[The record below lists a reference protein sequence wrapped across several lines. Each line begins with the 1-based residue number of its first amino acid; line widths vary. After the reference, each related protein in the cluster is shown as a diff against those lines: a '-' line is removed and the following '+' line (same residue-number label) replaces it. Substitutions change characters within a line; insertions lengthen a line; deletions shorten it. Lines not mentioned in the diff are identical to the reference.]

1 MYQCYNWPKPLDFW
15 PNPCHTSCM
24 KNAIAMETLS
34 LDILAMIN
42 GFEAELDAVGID
54 TDDETEFDEEV

>member
-1 MYQCYNWPKPLDFW
+1 
-15 PNPCHTSCM
+15 M
-24 KNAIAMETLS
+24 KNAIAMETLP
-34 LDILAMIN
+34 LDILALID

>member
-1 MYQCYNWPKPLDFW
+1 MYQCYNWPKPLDFRGQR
-15 PNPCHTSCM
+15 CHDTHM

-34 LDILAMIN
+34 LDILTMITA
-42 GFEAELDAVGID
+42 FEAELDAVGID